1 MCNYQVLCQY
11 STQSDKSRDYWRMV
25 NSRRKRD
32 LNNPHYLVEKFLID
46 NPSDR
51 IVDVPLLKSILGI
64 SITDYKL
71 TEEDFSL
78 LKNIKP
84 KEIDFPFEEHIK
96 TVTGKPLRGG
106 RGSAG
111 VYVFTN
117 KFSQEKYVGSS
128 INLSLRLRDG
138 YFKMYKT
145 TRKIEES
152 LQEYGP
158 ENFTLEVYIIPSF
171 VTKAVNLNNKILYIS
186 ILKNLTITLEQIL
199 ILELNPELNDIM
211 VAGSSPGAL
220 FNKNSK
226 KTYLYDEI
234 KKELIYISES
244 RKEMAEVLG
253 YNVDSLKR
261 YFKVTKLLYLKRFML
276 TEYIEEGNTYTI
288 NLMKQ
293 KDLEKFISKVKLE
306 RQAYIKEYG
315 ATRDEINVRRSK
327 RVELTN
333 IISGKVMNFN
343 TLKDMVKYIQDYDIK
358 FSNVKS
364 STLSQNVRS
373 GRPYK
378 HTFTARYL
386 D

>member
-1 MCNYQVLCQY
+1 
-11 STQSDKSRDYWRMV
+11 MV

-71 TEEDFSL
+71 IEEDFTL

-145 TRKIEES
+145 TRKIKES

-171 VTKAVNLNNKILYIS
+171 VTKAVNLNDKILSIS

-199 ILELNPELNDIM
+199 ILELNLELNDIM

-315 ATRDEINVRRSK
+315 AIRDEINVRRSK
-327 RVELTN
+327 WVELTN

-343 TLKDMVKYIQDYDIK
+343 TLKDMVKYIQYYDIK
-358 FSNVKS
+358 FSNVKR
-364 STLSQNVRS
+364 STLSQNVIS